1 MMEKV
6 ARKDGRGRF
15 VMAPEAVIKEFFS
28 GGSNALYLRN
38 LEIMKAGDF
47 MVENGVAEASLL
59 RGDTNDVIQAVLRH
73 AQRNILDEKIVKIN
87 GEEQTVYTVNAA
99 KLKRFKNDDSNKRL
113 LSTFP
118 AIHYDLENVQKAQR
132 LFDSV
137 GQEIKI
143 LQKNN
148 KEKAFQAVLGAESP
162 SLAVSKALSSN
173 NPTSSLDELL
183 NFANTNEKI
192 VNQAGEIF
200 TNQQAREGLMNG
212 IVDQGVHFA
221 GGTGATFNPQEF
233 NKFMFTPRPRGDLK
247 QDLILADY
255 MVKNNLMSQDQY
267 NTMKQAVS
275 EMINVDDALARGDLE
290 TVLFKNPTGMKAL
303 RVKMIGAALG
313 GVAQRKLSN
322 ALEIFGLK
330 GGGGGTLVAASEG
343 SKQLQNILLV
353 GPESVRQKYMVDLLS
368 DSKLLSSQLLKL
380 QTDRQKS
387 ASNRTIEKW
396 VANLGINTVVKRGYL
411 AGMDRD
417 ADRFED
423 LEVLSTSPADVEVE
437 EIEEPVSN
445 VTPQPKFDQ
454 VSSVQTQSLPTPT
467 EVSANL
473 PRPGP
478 VSAGGPPVSN
488 QQVAGSNSTVT
499 PERLDQYK
507 ALFGPDSISQTFAAK
522 GGLVRGIGS
531 LV

>member
-1 MMEKV
+1 
-6 ARKDGRGRF
+6 
-15 VMAPEAVIKEFFS
+15 
-28 GGSNALYLRN
+28 
-38 LEIMKAGDF
+38 
-47 MVENGVAEASLL
+47 
-59 RGDTNDVIQAVLRH
+59 
-73 AQRNILDEKIVKIN
+73 
-87 GEEQTVYTVNAA
+87 
-99 KLKRFKNDDSNKRL
+99 
-113 LSTFP
+113 
-118 AIHYDLENVQKAQR
+118 
-132 LFDSV
+132 
-137 GQEIKI
+137 
-143 LQKNN
+143 
-148 KEKAFQAVLGAESP
+148 
-162 SLAVSKALSSN
+162 
-173 NPTSSLDELL
+173 
-183 NFANTNEKI
+183 
-192 VNQAGEIF
+192 
-200 TNQQAREGLMNG
+200 
-212 IVDQGVHFA
+212 
-221 GGTGATFNPQEF
+221 
-233 NKFMFTPRPRGDLK
+233 
-247 QDLILADY
+247 
-255 MVKNNLMSQDQY
+255 MSQDQY

-488 QQVAGSNSTVT
+488 QPVDRARFASLF
-499 PERLDQYK
+499 PEDR
-507 ALFGPDSISQTFAAK
+507 ALIE
-522 GGLVRGIGS
+522 GIGS